1 MTLRI
6 FLFSL
11 LFLTSWETFP
21 QSLILSGQERVQL
34 DHHILHYRDI
44 EGNLTLDDILK
55 KRIPFQ
61 SRVQNYGFDDA
72 AHWFAFQIDNETKDE
87 DWLLE
92 VAFAPLD
99 KIDFFIQGDA
109 GWIEK
114 SAGDLL
120 PMGIRDVRHP
130 HAVFLFSLPQGYT
143 RTIYLRVKTTSSV
156 QVPLILWKRDA
167 FIATSNTVNIING
180 LFYGAMM
187 IMVLYQLFVFLSTH
201 DRITLY
207 YVLTLVAMMHV
218 VAFFQGYSFL
228 YLYPEH
234 PQLNHLMAIITGP
247 LFLLFSTWLTR
258 AFLNLKKNSPIMDK
272 LLLINMELDI
282 LAAIMMIVFFGKISY
297 RFHHYAIM
305 LHCAFALIAAG
316 YCLYRNF
323 RPALYYLLSWITLLI
338 ATLIFSMSNLG
349 LFPAYLN
356 TSSIGLI
363 IGCLLQMLLISF
375 ALGNRWSI
383 MVRENQKSKEL
394 EVQRGQLEKERLEQE
409 VQLRLEE
416 INHKTQ
422 KLEEVNRI
430 KDKLFSVVSHDI
442 KGPLTSL
449 HLALALTK
457 NETITQQEF
466 QQLTHSL
473 ETKFTQTTEFID
485 NLLQWA
491 TLQIRGES
499 FDPVKVDLQALIQQT
514 IGLLDFELKKKNIEV
529 ENTIDDTWHA
539 MADVNMVKSILR
551 NLLTNAVKFTGNGGR
566 VGIQA
571 TATTEFITIA
581 IADTGIGIPEKN
593 QPLIFSLDIVTT
605 PGTGQERGT
614 GLGLLLCK
622 EFVERNN
629 GKIWFETEEGKGT
642 TFYFTLPAYKNDE
655 A

>member
-11 LFLTSWETFP
+11 LFLTSWKTFS
-21 QSLILSGQERVQL
+21 QSLILAGQERIEL
-34 DHHILHYRDI
+34 ADHILHYRDT
-44 EGNLTLDDILK
+44 EGDLTLDDIIR

-61 SRVQNYGFDDA
+61 SRALNYGFDDA
-72 AHWFAFQIDNETKDE
+72 AHWFAFQIDNESKDE

-99 KIDFFIQGDA
+99 KIDFFIRSES

-120 PMGIRDVRHP
+120 PMSIRDVRHP

-187 IMVLYQLFVFLSTH
+187 IMILYQLFVFLSTH

-228 YLYPEH
+228 YMYPEH
-234 PQLNHLMAIITGP
+234 PQLNHLMAIVTGP

-258 AFLNLKKNSPIMDK
+258 AFLDLKKNSPTMDK

-297 RFHHYAIM
+297 RFHHYAIL
-305 LHCAFALIAAG
+305 LHCVFALIAAG

-323 RPALYYLLSWITLLI
+323 RPALYYLLSWITLLV

-356 TSSIGLI
+356 TSSTGLI

-416 INHKTQ
+416 INHKNQ

-457 NETITQQEF
+457 NETITQKEF

-499 FDPVKVDLQALIQQT
+499 FEPVKVNLSVLIQQT
-514 IGLLDFELKKKNIEV
+514 IGLLDFELRKKNIEI
-529 ENTIDDTWHA
+529 EDTIDGSWHA
-539 MADVNMVKSILR
+539 KADVNMVKSILR
-551 NLLTNAVKFTGNGGR
+551 NLLTNAVKFTGNGGH

-571 TATTEFITIA
+571 TANAEFITIA
-581 IADTGIGIPEKN
+581 IADTGIGIPKKN
-593 QPLIFSLDIVTT
+593 QSLIFSLDIVTT

-629 GKIWFETEEGKGT
+629 GRIWFETEEGKGT